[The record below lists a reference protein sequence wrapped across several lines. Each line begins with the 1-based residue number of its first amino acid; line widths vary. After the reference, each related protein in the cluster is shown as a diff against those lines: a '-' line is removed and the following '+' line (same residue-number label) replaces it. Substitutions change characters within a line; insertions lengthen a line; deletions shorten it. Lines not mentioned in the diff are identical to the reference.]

1 MSAQATELNAKIKN
15 KFIKKPPLPV
25 KSLAI
30 ASNIESPPKLKKNT
44 IVLNKVKNIEAKQ
57 PVKTTTTTT
66 IIKKRHSLE
75 SLIDFCNKLEIFG
88 INKIK
93 FFFFSLSLSLF

>member
-1 MSAQATELNAKIKN
+1 MSTQVTELNAKIKN

-30 ASNIESPPKLKKNT
+30 ASNNIESPTKFKKNT
-44 IVLNKVKNIEAKQ
+44 IVLNKVKNIESKQ
-57 PVKTTTTTT
+57 PVKTT

-93 FFFFSLSLSLF
+93 FFFSLSLF